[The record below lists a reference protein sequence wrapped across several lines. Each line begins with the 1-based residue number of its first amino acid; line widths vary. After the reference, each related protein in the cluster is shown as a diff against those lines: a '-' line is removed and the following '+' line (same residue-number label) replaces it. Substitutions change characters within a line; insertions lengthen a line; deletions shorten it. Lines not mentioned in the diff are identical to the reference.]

1 MEKNSAEI
9 DVQEKVDNL
18 PTSPGV
24 YMFKDSRDSLLYIGK
39 AKRLRNRVRSYF
51 QDSKGHDGRI
61 KVMVSKID
69 DLEVIVTDSE
79 AEALILEN
87 NLIKKH
93 QPRYNIMYR
102 DDKSYPY
109 ICVTNDERPRVFP
122 TRTVINDGSKYYGPY
137 DSVTHMKRMLETIRK
152 TFGLCTCAVSRKNID
167 RTKGVPKWHSC
178 FDDYLENCSGDW
190 DLEEYRSSIEKVER
204 MLNGRTDA
212 LMRDLKEEME
222 MASESLEFEQA
233 ARLRDSLKAV
243 ERYSQKMKMVAD
255 KKVDRDLFAVAVDEE
270 ISEAC
275 GVLFK
280 IREGK
285 LIGKFHR
292 FLKNIEHVEKG
303 EMLQSFV
310 EDYYT
315 GQFAG
320 AIPDEVY
327 VSEPLPDEEPL
338 LQYLWQQR
346 EKKVPIHDPKIGE
359 KAQMIRMAV
368 SNAGLLLGERK
379 LEKQKAAR
387 ERIPHSVKELKEELN
402 LQRLPRRIE
411 CFDNS
416 NIQGSD
422 PVASMVCFV
431 DAQPRKSSYKR
442 YHIKTVEGPDDFASM
457 KEVISRR
464 YRRVMKEKQQ
474 IPDLIVVDGGKGQ
487 LSSAVEALKEIGFYG
502 ECEIIGLAK
511 RLEEVFLPGK
521 QDPVMIAKT
530 SSALKL
536 LQKVRDEAHRFAIN
550 FHRKKRSKRTI
561 KTELTEIKGIGE
573 KTAQKLLTH
582 FGSVAKIKEAD
593 EGELQAEIGEHLGAK
608 VYAHFH
614 PSDRSE
620 QSDG

>member
-1 MEKNSAEI
+1 MSAESAEI
-9 DVQEKVDNL
+9 DVQEKVENL
-18 PTSPGV
+18 PTTPGV
-24 YMFKDSRDSLLYIGK
+24 YMFKDNGGRLLYIGK
-39 AKRLRNRVRSYF
+39 AKRLRNRVQSYF
-51 QDSKGHDGRI
+51 QDSRGHDGRI

-93 QPRYNIMYR
+93 HPRYNIMYR

-152 TFGLCTCAVSRKNID
+152 AFNLCTCAVSRKNID
-167 RTKGVPKWHSC
+167 RTKGAPQWHSC
-178 FDDYLENCSGDW
+178 FDEYLEQCSGDW
-190 DLEEYRSSIEKVER
+190 ELEEYQSTVEKVER
-204 MLNGRTDA
+204 MLNGRTDS
-212 LMRDLKEEME
+212 LIRDLKEEME
-222 MASESLEFEQA
+222 MASEALEFEQA
-233 ARLRDSLKAV
+233 ARLRDSLQAV
-243 ERYSQKMKMVAD
+243 KRYSQKMKMVAD
-255 KKVDRDLFAVAVDEE
+255 KKVDRDLFAISVDEE
-270 ISEAC
+270 IGEAC

-292 FLKNIEHVEKG
+292 FLKNIDHLEKS

-327 VSEPLPDEEPL
+327 VSEELVNDEPL

-346 EKKVPIHDPKIGE
+346 EKKVPIHQPKIGE
-359 KAQMIRMAV
+359 KAQMIRMAE
-368 SNAGLLLGERK
+368 SNAELQLGERK
-379 LEKQKAAR
+379 LEKMKAER
-387 ERIPHSVKELKEELN
+387 ERIPHAVKELKEHLK
-402 LQRLPRRIE
+402 LDRLPRRIE

-431 DAQPRKSSYKR
+431 DAKPRKSMYKR
-442 YHIKTVEGPDDFASM
+442 FHIKTVEGPDDFASM
-457 KEVISRR
+457 KEVLSRR
-464 YRRVMKEKQQ
+464 YKRVQKEKQQ

-487 LSSAVEALKEIGFYG
+487 LSSAVEALKEIEFYG
-502 ECEIIGLAK
+502 ECDIVGLAK
-511 RLEEVFLPGK
+511 RLEEVFIPGK
-521 QDPVMIAKT
+521 QDPVMIPKT

-536 LQKVRDEAHRFAIN
+536 LQRVRDEAHRFAIN
-550 FHRKKRSKRTI
+550 FHRETRSKRTL
-561 KTELTEIKGIGE
+561 KTELTEISGVGE
-573 KTAQKLLTH
+573 KTAQKLLNH
-582 FGSVAKIKEAD
+582 FGSVKKVKKAD
-593 EGELQAEIGEHLGAK
+593 KGEIQAEIGEK
-608 VYAHFH
+608 VGEAVYDYFQN
-614 PSDRSE
+614 SSK
-620 QSDG
+620 